1 MRHLGDITKINWFE
15 VEPVD
20 CVTGGSP
27 CQDLSVAGKRA
38 GLAGERSGLYMEQI
52 RCIKELRQRDIQ
64 RGRTGAVVRP
74 RFMVWENVPG
84 AFSSNGGK
92 DFAAVLEEAVKIVE
106 PQAPPIP
113 MPDKGWP
120 SAGCLSDMDGK
131 WSIAWRVHDAQFWGV
146 PQRRRRIAL
155 VCDFGGMSAPEVLF
169 ERKGLSGDTEQSG
182 TKREEIARTAGN
194 GIEGASGFTNRG
206 YFTGDI
212 AETLRSDPHGAY
224 PHVCAIDTY
233 NHSITGDV
241 ACSLT
246 AVGAGDP
253 TKSGPSVLCLNDQGS
268 SIMSVSEDV
277 SGSLRVQEHGH
288 QPIVAGFKG
297 GQGTGNDQTIFA
309 ATPINLMVA
318 TRCKALGRGTG
329 FGVGE
334 PGDPANTISA
344 AHSHGVFAT
353 AIPINDKATRW
364 QGGGESRNHDGSGND
379 QTIFCLQ
386 GNGIDRADTAG
397 CNGKGWRENVSYT
410 LNTIDRPAVCAGM
423 RCLTPWDSQSQR
435 VYDEN
440 GVSPTLSS
448 RENSGLNREAVL
460 CAGFKLGNGEQSRSI
475 GYEEELSPTLNAEC
489 GGNKPAVMSVAYGIG
504 NGQAHEAMTMAQ
516 EVSQTLNT
524 MHDKQAILY
533 QPKSAMEENWA
544 ESKIKNAIRAGESKV
559 SHAVMCED
567 VSHTLRAKANCAYRE
582 DTETYPVQNMMVRR
596 LTPLECERLQGYP
609 DGWTDIGE
617 WIDSKGKKHKAADSP
632 RYKALGNSIALPF
645 WFWLLRRISAQYE
658 RPATLGSLF
667 DGIGGF
673 PLCWERCNGKGTALW
688 ASEIEE
694 FPMAV
699 TKKRFGEG

>member
-1 MRHLGDITKINWFE
+1 MKHLGDITKINWDE

-27 CQDLSVAGKRA
+27 CQDLSIAGKRA

-52 RCIKELRQRDIQ
+52 RCVKELRKAS
-64 RGRTGAVVRP
+64 GRTGKIRP
-74 RFMVWENVPG
+74 RYMVWENVPG
-84 AFSSNGGK
+84 AFSSNRGK

-106 PQAPPIP
+106 PQAPSIP
-113 MPDKGWP
+113 VPDKGWP
-120 SAGCLSDMDGK
+120 SAGCLSDVVGK

-146 PQRRRRIAL
+146 PQRRKRIAL
-155 VCDFGGMSAPEVLF
+155 VCDFGGRTAPEILF

-224 PHVCAIDTY
+224 PHV
-233 NHSITGDV
+233 
-241 ACSLT
+241 
-246 AVGAGDP
+246 
-253 TKSGPSVLCLNDQGS
+253 
-268 SIMSVSEDV
+268 
-277 SGSLRVQEHGH
+277 
-288 QPIVAGFKG
+288 
-297 GQGTGNDQTIFA
+297 
-309 ATPINLMVA
+309 
-318 TRCKALGRGTG
+318 
-329 FGVGE
+329 
-334 PGDPANTISA
+334 
-344 AHSHGVFAT
+344 
-353 AIPINDKATRW
+353 
-364 QGGGESRNHDGSGND
+364 
-379 QTIFCLQ
+379 
-386 GNGIDRADTAG
+386 
-397 CNGKGWRENVSYT
+397 
-410 LNTIDRPAVCAGM
+410 
-423 RCLTPWDSQSQR
+423 
-435 VYDEN
+435 
-440 GVSPTLSS
+440 
-448 RENSGLNREAVL
+448 
-460 CAGFKLGNGEQSRSI
+460 
-475 GYEEELSPTLNAEC
+475 
-489 GGNKPAVMSVAYGIG
+489 YGIG

-544 ESKIKNAIRAGESKV
+544 DSKIKNAIRAGESKV
-559 SHAVMCED
+559 SHAVLCSAVDCRNFTEGGEING
-567 VSHTLRAKANCAYRE
+567 TLQAKGSGGQSINLQNTVR
-582 DTETYPVQNMMVRR
+582 QNMMVRR

-617 WIDSKGKKHKAADSP
+617 WTDSNGKKHQSSDSG

-699 TKKRFGEG
+699 TKMRFGRKEE

>member
-1 MRHLGDITKINWFE
+1 MRHLGDITKINWLE

-64 RGRTGAVVRP
+64 SGRTGAMVRP
-74 RFMVWENVPG
+74 RWMVWENVPG

-113 MPDKGWP
+113 APAKWP
-120 SAGCLSDMDGK
+120 GSGCLMGGG

-146 PQRRRRIAL
+146 PQRRKRIAL

-169 ERKGLSGDTEQSG
+169 ERKGLRGDTAESG
-182 TKREEIARTAGN
+182 TAREGIAGAA
-194 GIEGASGFTNRG
+194 EAGAS
-206 YFTGDI
+206 Y
-212 AETLRSDPHGAY
+212 
-224 PHVCAIDTY
+224 
-233 NHSITGDV
+233 
-241 ACSLT
+241 
-246 AVGAGDP
+246 AV
-253 TKSGPSVLCLNDQGS
+253 
-268 SIMSVSEDV
+268 
-277 SGSLRVQEHGH
+277 
-288 QPIVAGFKG
+288 
-297 GQGTGNDQTIFA
+297 
-309 ATPINLMVA
+309 
-318 TRCKALGRGTG
+318 
-329 FGVGE
+329 
-334 PGDPANTISA
+334 
-344 AHSHGVFAT
+344 
-353 AIPINDKATRW
+353 PINDKATRW
-364 QGGGESRNHDGSGND
+364 QGGGESRNHDGSGNG
-379 QTIFCLQ
+379 L
-386 GNGIDRADTAG
+386 GI
-397 CNGKGWRENVSYT
+397 GKDG
-410 LNTIDRPAVCAGM
+410 DP
-423 RCLTPWDSQSQR
+423 
-435 VYDEN
+435 
-440 GVSPTLSS
+440 SPTLT
-448 RENSGLNREAVL
+448 
-460 CAGFKLGNGEQSRSI
+460 AGDRHGVMCGNQVP
-475 GYEEELSPTLNAEC
+475 LT
-489 GGNKPAVMSVAYGIG
+489 YGIG

-559 SHAVMCED
+559 SHAVMCMD
-567 VSHTLRAKANCAYRE
+567 VGFFQTYEERAGTLLARQYKDPPITN
-582 DTETYPVQNMMVRR
+582 QNVVRR

-617 WIDSKGKKHKAADSP
+617 WIDSKGKKHQTSDTS

-645 WFWLLRRISAQYE
+645 WYWMMQNMAEYLPE
-658 RPATLGSLF
+658 KPTLGSLF

-673 PLCWERCNGKGTALW
+673 PLCWERIHGKGTARW

>member
-27 CQDLSVAGKRA
+27 CQDLSVAGKRT

-64 RGRTGAVVRP
+64 CGRTGAMVRP
-74 RFMVWENVPG
+74 RWMVWENVPG

-106 PQAPPIP
+106 PQAPSIP

-146 PQRRRRIAL
+146 PQRRKRIAL

-224 PHVCAIDTY
+224 PHV
-233 NHSITGDV
+233 
-241 ACSLT
+241 
-246 AVGAGDP
+246 
-253 TKSGPSVLCLNDQGS
+253 
-268 SIMSVSEDV
+268 
-277 SGSLRVQEHGH
+277 
-288 QPIVAGFKG
+288 
-297 GQGTGNDQTIFA
+297 
-309 ATPINLMVA
+309 
-318 TRCKALGRGTG
+318 
-329 FGVGE
+329 
-334 PGDPANTISA
+334 
-344 AHSHGVFAT
+344 
-353 AIPINDKATRW
+353 
-364 QGGGESRNHDGSGND
+364 
-379 QTIFCLQ
+379 
-386 GNGIDRADTAG
+386 
-397 CNGKGWRENVSYT
+397 
-410 LNTIDRPAVCAGM
+410 
-423 RCLTPWDSQSQR
+423 
-435 VYDEN
+435 
-440 GVSPTLSS
+440 
-448 RENSGLNREAVL
+448 
-460 CAGFKLGNGEQSRSI
+460 
-475 GYEEELSPTLNAEC
+475 
-489 GGNKPAVMSVAYGIG
+489 YGIG
-504 NGQAHEAMTMAQ
+504 NGQVHEAMTMAQ

-617 WIDSKGKKHKAADSP
+617 WIDSNGGKHQSSDSS

-645 WFWLLRRISAQYE
+645 WFWLLRRISARYE

>member
-1 MRHLGDITKINWFE
+1 MKHLGDITKINWDE

-38 GLAGERSGLYMEQI
+38 GLAGERSSLYMEQI
-52 RCIKELRQRDIQ
+52 RCIKELRQNDVKN
-64 RGRTGAVVRP
+64 GRTGAMVRP
-74 RFMVWENVPG
+74 RWMVWENVPG

-106 PQAPPIP
+106 PQAPSIP

-120 SAGCLSDMDGK
+120 SAGCLSDVDRK

-146 PQRRRRIAL
+146 PQRRKRIAL

-169 ERKGLSGDTEQSG
+169 ERKGLSGDTAEGG
-182 TKREEIARTAGN
+182 TARERIAGAAEAGFN
-194 GIEGASGFTNRG
+194 PA
-206 YFTGDI
+206 
-212 AETLRSDPHGAY
+212 
-224 PHVCAIDTY
+224 
-233 NHSITGDV
+233 V
-241 ACSLT
+241 ARSLT
-246 AVGAGDP
+246 ARADGSPCADRGPNIVCSPYQGGCDGGGKGA
-253 TKSGPSVLCLNDQGS
+253 L
-268 SIMSVSEDV
+268 
-277 SGSLRVQEHGH
+277 
-288 QPIVAGFKG
+288 
-297 GQGTGNDQTIFA
+297 DQTE
-309 ATPINLMVA
+309 
-318 TRCKALGRGTG
+318 K
-329 FGVGE
+329 
-334 PGDPANTISA
+334 
-344 AHSHGVFAT
+344 
-353 AIPINDKATRW
+353 TRW
-364 QGGGESRNHDGSGND
+364 QGGGESRNHDGSGNG
-379 QTIFCLQ
+379 L
-386 GNGIDRADTAG
+386 GI
-397 CNGKGWRENVSYT
+397 GKDG
-410 LNTIDRPAVCAGM
+410 DP
-423 RCLTPWDSQSQR
+423 
-435 VYDEN
+435 
-440 GVSPTLSS
+440 SPTLT
-448 RENSGLNREAVL
+448 
-460 CAGFKLGNGEQSRSI
+460 AGDRH
-475 GYEEELSPTLNAEC
+475 
-489 GGNKPAVMSVAYGIG
+489 AVMCGNQAPLVAYGIG
-504 NGQAHEAMTMAQ
+504 NGQVHEAMTMAQ

-559 SHAVMCED
+559 SHAVICED

-582 DTETYPVQNMMVRR
+582 DTETYPVQNMMARR

-617 WIDSKGKKHKAADSP
+617 WADSKGKKHKAADSP

-699 TKKRFGEG
+699 TKMRFGRKEE